1 MMAFAFAVGLVVVLL
16 GNNPSALGQETQ
28 AQSPSAPPQLT
39 TPFSEKELVPY
50 KNKGTAAIAGQAFIA
65 TIGGVMYSPGGSVTL
80 VPATEYTKDWFRKY
94 VLEDG
99 QGYCGPDEIDHE
111 RVKDEC
117 LNRVF
122 ASSLPPDKRINPY
135 LRLARANPTGHFW
148 FSKLPAGKYFIVAVI
163 TWGGGHLGAI
173 IHELVEVEAGEQV
186 ANVVVT
192 R

>member
-1 MMAFAFAVGLVVVLL
+1 MMAFAFAVGLVLVLL

-50 KNKGTAAIAGQAFIA
+50 KNKGTAAIGGQAFIA
-65 TIGGVMYSPGGSVTL
+65 TVGGVMYSPGGSVTL
-80 VPATEYTKDWFRKY
+80 GPATEYTKDWFRKY

-135 LRLARANPTGHFW
+135 L
-148 FSKLPAGKYFIVAVI
+148 
-163 TWGGGHLGAI
+163 
-173 IHELVEVEAGEQV
+173 
-186 ANVVVT
+186 
-192 R
+192 

>member
-1 MMAFAFAVGLVVVLL
+1 MAFAFAVGLVVVLL

-50 KNKGTAAIAGQAFIA
+50 KNKGTAAIGDQAYIA
-65 TIGGVMYSPGGSVTL
+65 TVGGVMYSPGGSVTL

-148 FSKLPAGKYFIVAVI
+148 FSKLPAGKYFIVAFI

-186 ANVVVT
+186 ANVIVT